1 MALLR
6 ISKREKLGSRSSNRL
21 RYEGRVPG
29 IIYGH
34 GEGNVSITLDK
45 HELETA
51 LHHGERLLK
60 AELDGE
66 EKNLLLKD
74 VQYDYLG
81 KEVIHV
87 DLMPVSLSDR
97 VEVTVT
103 VTLRGVPVGVSAES
117 GVLSQAMQ
125 QIHVEC
131 LVTAI
136 PDEIRVAVGHLKV
149 GETLRVK
156 DLQLPEGITVKEDPE
171 HVVASVTMV
180 AEEVEAVVAEP
191 TVAEP
196 EVIGAKP
203 AEGEE
208 AEGEEAK
215 TEKPEKKAEKK

>member
-6 ISKREKLGSRSSNRL
+6 ISKREKLGSRSSSRL

-34 GEGNVSITLDK
+34 GEGNVAIQVDR
-45 HELETA
+45 HDLETA
-51 LHHGERLLK
+51 LQHGERLLK
-60 AELDGE
+60 ADLDGE

-81 KEVIHV
+81 KELIHV

-97 VEVTVT
+97 VQVTVPI
-103 VTLRGVPVGVSAES
+103 VLRGVPVGVSGES

-136 PDEIRVAVGHLKV
+136 PEELRVAVGHLHV
-149 GETLRVK
+149 NETLRVK
-156 DLQLPEGITVKEDPE
+156 DLQLPEGMTVQEDPE

-180 AEEVEAVVAEP
+180 AEEVEAPVAEAA
-191 TVAEP
+191 VAEP

-208 AEGEEAK
+208 PEGEE
-215 TEKPEKKAEKK
+215 PEKKSEKK